1 MVQSPEALEI
11 KHDPLPLVLQC
22 SVTCGVGI
30 MHRSVQCLTN
40 DDQLSNLCLVD
51 LKPEERRTCHN
62 VHDCESAALHL
73 PLLFLC
79 LEHLFLSSSWRCAV
93 FPSVGSHPA
102 KHWGAPGMPLRN
114 EHIFLLLE
122 VPCKRN
128 VLYHHS
134 VMTCSSGFFQVN
146 YRGAAMMLK
155 LSKVSLKMV
164 NISLKSKGRR

>member
-1 MVQSPEALEI
+1 MKGLIIKEATSVIRIKSLQNGDLCLFIEGKLVVFVLMVQIPEALEI
-11 KHDPLPLVLQC
+11 KQDPLPLVLQC

-40 DDQLSNLCLVD
+40 DDQLSNLCHVD

-62 VHDCESAALHL
+62 VHDCESAALHH

-102 KHWGAPGMPLRN
+102 KH
-114 EHIFLLLE
+114 
-122 VPCKRN
+122 
-128 VLYHHS
+128 
-134 VMTCSSGFFQVN
+134 
-146 YRGAAMMLK
+146 
-155 LSKVSLKMV
+155 
-164 NISLKSKGRR
+164 